1 MVSPEFQAMAESLAA
16 QMTQAGLR
24 PGKESEYPG
33 YRKVGLYEEIKY
45 SRRGPELGG
54 NDYPQKVLVRDPGMF
69 WVCTDDVGLSHVY
82 IVWERGEW
90 KAYSFDDL
98 IIDDTNY
105 SSQTKM
111 PA

>member
-1 MVSPEFQAMAESLAA
+1 
-16 QMTQAGLR
+16 
-24 PGKESEYPG
+24 
-33 YRKVGLYEEIKY
+33 
-45 SRRGPELGG
+45 
-54 NDYPQKVLVRDPGMF
+54 MF
-69 WVCTDDVGLSHVY
+69 WVCTDDDGLSHVY